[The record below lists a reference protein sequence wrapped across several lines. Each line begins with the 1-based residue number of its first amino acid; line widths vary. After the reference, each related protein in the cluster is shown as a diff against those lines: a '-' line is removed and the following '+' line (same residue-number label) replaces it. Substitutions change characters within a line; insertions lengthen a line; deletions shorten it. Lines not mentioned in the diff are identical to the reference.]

1 MYKCQIREA
10 LVFEIVFQKG
20 RNKKFDESEFD
31 KGPWI
36 CIYMYG
42 NAVDFN
48 GHAIGIEGY
57 HGHQWTSL
65 DVHGYP

>member
-1 MYKCQIREA
+1 MHLHVWKR
-10 LVFEIVFQKG
+10 
-20 RNKKFDESEFD
+20 
-31 KGPWI
+31 
-36 CIYMYG
+36 
-42 NAVDFN
+42 VDFN